1 MKIKLV
7 NINQEEIDPAYTD
20 NFKEG
25 RIVDARKVTRED
37 IVEILG
43 VNDEPTIIAFLDQC
57 EKDGAM
63 LFDGDLVA
71 TKEIYEVIQ

>member
-7 NINQEEIDPAYTD
+7 NINQAEIDPVYHN

-25 RIVDARKVTRED
+25 RIVEARKITRED
-37 IVEILG
+37 VIEIL
-43 VNDEPTIIAFLDQC
+43 DIHEELTIVAFLNEC
-57 EKDGAM
+57 EKYGTV